1 MKTYSMKKIIIN
13 TLLILFL
20 PLVSYS
26 QFTHMGLSAGFSSE
40 VKEPGFGVNAIFR
53 VNDEI
58 KLTPG
63 VLFYLPH
70 EINTQFGTQKFTW
83 WMFNLDG
90 NYVII
95 REGIFEGYGVMGL
108 NFSNIKAEQD
118 EVELGQIYKDSR
130 SMLKLGL
137 NVGAGIRLNVSDK
150 FVPFGELGYTMGSKA
165 DFTFNEVSTSQF
177 GIFAGFLIRIS
188 EDKDR
193 SVTEDY

>member
-1 MKTYSMKKIIIN
+1 MKKIIIN

-26 QFTHMGLSAGFSSE
+26 QFTHMGLSAAFSSE

-63 VLFYLPH
+63 ALYYLPH
-70 EINTQFGTQKFTW
+70 EIKTLYGTQKFDW
-83 WMFNLDG
+83 WMVNLDG
-90 NYVII
+90 NYIII
-95 REGIFEGYGVMGL
+95 REGIFEGYGLMGL
-108 NFSNIKAEQD
+108 NFSNITGKQD
-118 EVELGQIYKDSR
+118 EVILGQTWKDKR
-130 SMLKLGL
+130 SVLKLGL
-137 NVGAGIRLNVSDK
+137 NVGAGIRLNFSDK
-150 FVPFGELGYTMGSKA
+150 FAPFGELRYTMGSKA

-177 GIFAGFLIRIS
+177 GIFAGFLFRIA